1 MLLQSL
7 LCLIVLVLGCVVVC
21 GQRGNEI
28 NDCNAHLERARS
40 YEIVNDKR
48 AEREFKSALTDGG
61 TNCPSALFELSQH
74 FSRRLRFN
82 EAAEALKNYIERTP
96 NDDHV
101 EDHKELAIFEHAAI
115 VKDRVE
121 NAEKPTLQDLLE
133 LTGLAGGYGREKTS
147 DAMPF
152 AEKAVSLYPESV
164 DALLQLAGLL
174 SPTKTDNNRVEQ
186 LLNKAASIDSNN
198 PKVFSRR
205 GWFYLFTMGR
215 RVDAENEFR
224 RALSLSGD
232 KDPLAWKGLGYIFMF
247 KGQKQ
252 QAVEAFSSYLKLT
265 HSDEPDSEVGTLIEK
280 LKRDPT
286 Q

>member
-1 MLLQSL
+1 MLLRSL
-7 LCLIVLVLGCVVVC
+7 LFLIVFVLGFVVC

-48 AEREFKSALTDGG
+48 AEREFKAALNDGG
-61 TNCPSALFELSQH
+61 TNCPLALFELSQH
-74 FSRRLRFN
+74 FSRRLRFH

-101 EDHKELAIFEHAAI
+101 EDQKELAIFEHAAI

-121 NAEKPTLQDLLE
+121 NSEKPTLQDLLE
-133 LTGLAGGYGREKTS
+133 LTRFADGYGRTKTN

-174 SPTKTDNNRVEQ
+174 SPMKTDNKRVEQ

-205 GWFYLFTMGR
+205 GWFYLFTASR

-224 RALSLSGD
+224 RALSPSGD
-232 KDPLAWKGLGYIFMF
+232 KDPLAWKGLGYVFMF

-252 QAVEAFSSYLKLT
+252 QAVEALAVT
-265 HSDEPDSEVGTLIEK
+265 
-280 LKRDPT
+280 
-286 Q
+286 